1 MSLFLRRDTSFVLLF
16 SIVISISVRWKMEN
30 DVAFEHVEKTLIY
43 FSTVAAA
50 AIA

>member
-1 MSLFLRRDTSFVLLF
+1 
-16 SIVISISVRWKMEN
+16 MEN

-50 AIA
+50 AVAWCCRSPLL